1 MRDSWFL
8 FARDVRKLVMDFL
21 SKFKLKYKTPHCHY
35 NLQKGLNI
43 MAVTG
48 LLLEELP
55 S

>member
-21 SKFKLKYKTPHCHY
+21 SKFKLKYKTPQSLLM
-35 NLQKGLNI
+35 NKKGLNI
-43 MAVTG
+43 TSVTG
-48 LLLEELP
+48 IFLEELP